1 MTSTASVINPCPT
14 CRSTLGLARDHGKE
28 LCHVR
33 ASFWCSQCSCYGH
46 RPSECTEVIHTIRP
60 RTLEE
65 LIPADVREQWG
76 IKTETLIVYE
86 KPTID
91 VADREIDEFNII
103 EVRYYDGKMDSRIRE
118 VMRAHK
124 VPTVHKMDENL
135 LKLRK
140 WAHSQGKKVRL
151 IQEKRPQ

>member
-1 MTSTASVINPCPT
+1 MTTIQPCAT
-14 CRSTLGLARDHGKE
+14 CRTTLGLARDHGEDACPVK
-28 LCHVR
+28 
-33 ASFWCSQCSCYGH
+33 ASFWCSQCGCYGH
-46 RPSECTEVIHTIRP
+46 RPSECKEVTHVIRP

-65 LIPADVREQWG
+65 LIPADVRARWG
-76 IKTETLIVYE
+76 INTETPIVWT
-86 KPTID
+86 KPSID
-91 VADREIDEFNII
+91 VAEREIEDVNII

-124 VPTVHKMDENL
+124 VPTVHKMDDNL

-140 WAHSQGKKVRL
+140 WALGQGKKVRL

>member
-1 MTSTASVINPCPT
+1 MTSTANLNHCST
-14 CRSTLGLARDHGKE
+14 CRSTLGLLRDHGTTP
-28 LCHVR
+28 CHIR
-33 ASFWCSQCSCYGH
+33 ASFWCSQCGCYGH
-46 RPSECTEVIHTIRP
+46 RPSECTEVTHTIRP

-76 IKTETLIVYE
+76 ITTETPIVWT
-86 KPTID
+86 KPSID
-91 VADREIDEFNII
+91 VAEREIEDINII

-140 WAHSQGKKVRL
+140 WALSQGKKVRL